1 MEKKNKGMLAI
12 IAVAALILVVGATYA
27 FITFVL
33 YGEKENTITGG
44 SLTVTLDDTDSA
56 LGNPEGDLVLEDQFP
71 VSDAVGK
78 TRTPYKFTL
87 TNSSVK
93 DASYTIYLD
102 SSAVTEGATR
112 MDDSKIRIYLTNSD
126 DSVVFT
132 DVTTVSELASTTR
145 TVDGTSVTSRV
156 LYSGVLTHATT
167 TDDVTT
173 PTSQTFSLR
182 MFISSEAGEEIMGQE
197 YATKVSVDAVQVPE
211 YAVTVINGSETQS
224 AAVFKGATATFTIT
238 AGTGTASVACTNGMT
253 GTLTDA
259 TTFTVDNVTAHTVCT
274 ITYTEDTTTTE

>member
-1 MEKKNKGMLAI
+1 MEKKNNKSMLAI
-12 IAVAALILVVGATYA
+12 IAVAALILVIGGTYA

-33 YGEKENTITGG
+33 TGEKENTITGG

-87 TNSSVK
+87 TNSSAK

-102 SSAVTEGATR
+102 ASAVSGTR
-112 MDDSKIRIYLTNSD
+112 MSDDKIKIYLTNSD
-126 DSVVFT
+126 GSTVYQ
-132 DVTTVSELASTTR
+132 DVATVGSLSAITR
-145 TVDGTSVTSRV
+145 TVDGASVNSRV
-156 LYSGVLTHATT
+156 LYSGVLAHAANES
-167 TDDVTT
+167 T
-173 PTSQTFSLR
+173 PTSETFSLR

-211 YAVTVINGSETQS
+211 YAVTVINGSETKS
-224 AAVFKGATATFTIT
+224 TAVFKGATATLTIT
-238 AGTGTASVACTNGMT
+238 PGTGTASVSCTNGMT
-253 GTLTDA
+253 GTISGS
-259 TTFTVDNVTAHTVCT
+259 TFTATNVTAHTVCT
-274 ITYTEDTTTTE
+274 VTYSG

>member
-1 MEKKNKGMLAI
+1 MKKNNKSMLAI
-12 IAVAALILVVGATYA
+12 IAVAALVLVIGGTYA

-33 YGEKENTITGG
+33 TGEKENTITGG

-87 TNSSVK
+87 TNSSAK

-102 SSAVTEGATR
+102 ESAVTDGATR
-112 MDDSKIRIYLTNSD
+112 MDDSKIKIYLTNSD
-126 DSVVFT
+126 GSTVYQ
-132 DVTTVSELASTTR
+132 DVTTVDSLSSTTR
-145 TVDGTSVTSRV
+145 TVDGVSVNSRV
-156 LYSGVLTHATT
+156 LYSGVLAHATT
-167 TDDVTT
+167 SGDTTT
-173 PTSQTFSLR
+173 PTSETFSLR

-211 YAVTVINGSETQS
+211 YAVTVINGDIETKS
-224 AAVFKGATATFTIT
+224 TAVFQGATATFTLT
-238 AGTGTASVACTNGMT
+238 AGTGTPSVSCTGVT
-253 GTLTDA
+253 GTLTDS
-259 TTFTVDNVTAHTVCT
+259 TTFTVANVTAHTVCT
-274 ITYTEDTTTTE
+274 ITYTE